1 MDSTAARDRIFCFG
15 QFEARVTTGKL
26 LKQGREVK
34 LQDQPFRLLVALL
47 ERPGRM
53 VSRLELKEILWPR
66 GIVEFDK
73 SLDVAMTKLRQAL
86 GDDPGSPLFIET
98 TPRRGYR
105 FIAPYRLA
113 EEPGYAPVTVV
124 SPPGEAAPVVVESD
138 PPPARW
144 RKAAVGAA
152 AVAVLAMVMGLA
164 LYGQSQHSRKLTER
178 AAVLVG
184 DIANLTGDASFD
196 RALRTAATIDFAQS
210 PYLTIVSDE
219 RIADSL
225 QVLGRPP
232 DDVLEPAILR
242 QVCQQQRAAVA
253 VHGSIKGTAPG
264 YLLSLVASRCS
275 DGSAIATV
283 RSPAA
288 AKDQVVG
295 SLARA
300 IVELRK
306 QFGESSESLKQ
317 YDVTVVE
324 GTTNSLEALKAYQLG
339 MELRAH
345 ARNIDAIPAFK
356 AAIALDP
363 TFAIAYAQLGS
374 CYSNQQ
380 ESQLATQFFAKAFSL
395 REHATEPERLYIAG
409 RYFDVVTGEME
420 KGAGIYK
427 LWTEIYP
434 TDWRG
439 FNALSNDANMLGR
452 YGPAADAA
460 GKAIALEPQHVYGYT
475 NRAVALLGLNRFD
488 AAAQVVHEANRRG
501 LDGSV
506 LHSVLFSTALVEGDE
521 AALNLERAWSA
532 AQPQEIDIPFVE
544 GELAE
549 ARGRVRESGQLFAHL
564 AERARGFGLSGYAQ
578 VILAQEALFDAQMG
592 LRENALQHL
601 RDLPAPVTD
610 EFALELSALTYAW
623 LGKGDKAQALQQQID
638 GQFPLSTYNVS
649 VFGPTIR
656 TALAMN
662 TLRSG
667 AEIFSL
673 MSPVSSYEMGRQA
686 VLIPTYVR
694 AAALLQARSA
704 AAAEAE
710 FKKIIA
716 NRGVDAASPYY
727 SLAHLGVA
735 RALVMQ
741 NRPAD
746 ARKAYEVLF
755 GLWKDA
761 DPDLPP
767 LEKARIEYALL
778 ARQ

>member
-1 MDSTAARDRIFCFG
+1 MDSAAAPDRIYCFG
-15 QFEARVTTGKL
+15 QFEARVSTGKL
-26 LKQGREVK
+26 LRQGREVK

-53 VSRLELKEILWPR
+53 VSRQELKEILWPR
-66 GIVEFDK
+66 GTVEYDK
-73 SLDVAMTKLRQAL
+73 SLDVAMAKLRQAL
-86 GDDPGSPLFIET
+86 GDDPASPVFIET

-113 EEPGYAPVTVV
+113 EEPGNAPVT
-124 SPPGEAAPVVVESD
+124 AASAPAEPAAAVAG
-138 PPPARW
+138 PRAPPARW
-144 RKAAVGAA
+144 RAAAAGAAVVAL
-152 AVAVLAMVMGLA
+152 AVVVGLA
-164 LYGQSQHSRKLTER
+164 WYGQSQRSKRLAER

-196 RALRTAATIDFAQS
+196 RVLRTAAIIDFAQS
-210 PYLTIVSDE
+210 PYLSIVSDE
-219 RIADSL
+219 RIGDSL
-225 QVLGRPP
+225 QTLGRPP

-253 VHGSIKGTAPG
+253 VHGSIQDAAPG

-283 RSPAA
+283 RSSAA

-345 ARNIDAIPAFK
+345 SRNIDAIPAFK

-380 ESQLATQFFAKAFSL
+380 ESQLATQFFAKAFAL
-395 REHATEPERLYIAG
+395 RAHATEPERLYIAG

-420 KGAGIYK
+420 KGTGIYK
-427 LWTEIYP
+427 LWTETYP
-434 TDWRG
+434 GDWRG
-439 FNALSNDANMLGR
+439 FNALANDANMLGR
-452 YGPAADAA
+452 YALAADAA
-460 GKAIALEPQHVYGYT
+460 GKAIALEPEHLYGYT
-475 NRAVALLGLNRFD
+475 NRAVALLGQNRFD
-488 AAAQVVHEANRRG
+488 AAAQVVREANRRG

-506 LHSVLFSTALVEGDE
+506 LHSVLFSTALIQGDE
-521 AALNLERAWSA
+521 AALKVERAWAA

-549 ARGRVRESGQLFAHL
+549 ARGRARESGQLFGQL
-564 AERARGFGLSGYAQ
+564 AERARGFGLTGYAQ

-592 LRENALQHL
+592 LRGSALEHL
-601 RDLPAPVTD
+601 RALPAPVTD
-610 EFALELSALTYAW
+610 EFALELSALAYAW
-623 LGKGDKAQALQQQID
+623 LGEAARAQALQQQID

-649 VFGPTIR
+649 VFGPTVR
-656 TALAMN
+656 TALAMD
-662 TLRSG
+662 TVHSG
-667 AEIFSL
+667 AEVSRL
-673 MSPVSSYEMGRQA
+673 MSQASSYELGRQA

-694 AAALLQARSA
+694 AVALLQVRSA
-704 AAAEAE
+704 VDAEVE
-710 FKKIIA
+710 FRKIIA

-735 RALVMQ
+735 RALAMQ
-741 NRPAD
+741 DRPAD

-755 GLWKDA
+755 ALWKDA

-767 LEKARIEYALL
+767 LVKARHEYALL